1 MSGLF
6 TEEWPLAL
14 VYGRCGSMIIHHAD
28 RAVVKWAIDRG
39 YPYEYIREY
48 GLPEPVLRIQLGMS
62 TALFHKGRL
71 LRWRADAEAEYMDQL
86 MYELASLF
94 GWCSISKA
102 YPAQQV
108 VVSVMELAALRA
120 PPAESA

>member
-1 MSGLF
+1 
-6 TEEWPLAL
+6 
-14 VYGRCGSMIIHHAD
+14 MIIHHAD

-48 GLPEPVLRIQLGMS
+48 GLPEPSLRIQLGLS
-62 TALFHKGRL
+62 TAYFQAGRL
-71 LRWRADAEAEYMDQL
+71 LRRRADADAEYMDQL

-94 GWCSISKA
+94 SWCSLSKA
-102 YPAQQV
+102 YPKQQIF
-108 VVSVMELAALRA
+108 VSVLELAALRS